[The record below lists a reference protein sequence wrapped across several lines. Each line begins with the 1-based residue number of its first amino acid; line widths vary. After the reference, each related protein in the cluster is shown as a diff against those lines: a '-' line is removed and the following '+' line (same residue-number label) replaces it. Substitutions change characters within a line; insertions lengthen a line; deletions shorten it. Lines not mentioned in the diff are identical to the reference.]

1 MSLAGQI
8 AVVTGGATGIGFA
21 TAKALADRGA
31 RVAIAQPAGAGGPE
45 AVKRLG
51 SEAVAH
57 FEIDI
62 RNRLSVNRCFEQVTA
77 RWGSVQILVNNA
89 SVTGPGALAPFVDT
103 SAEQLALMVETNING
118 TVYCSQAAARQM
130 ISSGRGG
137 SIVHVGSVGGDAAQE
152 NASIYCA
159 TKAAQAMLAK
169 SMAIELAPHGIR
181 VNCIAP
187 GDILTETSA
196 NAVDEVK
203 HSGASGRFLRFTPM
217 GRRGSPQEIANV
229 IAFLV
234 SDEASFITGATLR
247 VDGGFLAY

>member
-1 MSLAGQI
+1 MSLAGKT
-8 AVVTGGATGIGFA
+8 AVVTGGATGIGYA
-21 TAKALADRGA
+21 TVKALAQRGA
-31 RVAIAQPAGAGGPE
+31 RVAIAQPVGTGGPE
-45 AVKRLG
+45 AVTRLA

-62 RNRLSVNRCFEQVTA
+62 RDSLAVNRCFDRIAA
-77 RWGSVQILVNNA
+77 RWGTVHILVNNA
-89 SVTGPGALAPFVDT
+89 SVTGAKALASFLDVTP
-103 SAEQLALMVETNING
+103 EKLELMVETNING

-130 ISSGRGG
+130 IGSQQGG
-137 SIVHVGSVGGDAAQE
+137 SIVNVASVGAYAAQE

-169 SMAIELAPHGIR
+169 AMAIEMAPYGIR

-196 NAVDEVK
+196 EAVKEVK
-203 HSGASGRFLRFTPM
+203 DSGASGRFLRFTPM
-217 GRRGSPQEIANV
+217 GRRGSPGEVANA

-234 SDEASFITGATLR
+234 SEEASFISGATLL

>member
-1 MSLAGQI
+1 MSLAGKV
-8 AVVTGGATGIGFA
+8 ALVTGGATGIGYA
-21 TAKALADRGA
+21 TVKALMERGA
-31 RVAIAQPAGAGGPE
+31 RVAIAQPAGTGGPE
-45 AVKRLG
+45 AVARLA

-62 RNRLSVNRCFEQVTA
+62 RNHAAVNRCFDQIAA
-77 RWGSVQILVNNA
+77 RWGTVHTLVNNA
-89 SVTGPGALAPFVDT
+89 SVTGARALAPFLDT
-103 SAEQLALMVETNING
+103 TPERLELIVETNING

-130 ISSGRGG
+130 IESQQGG
-137 SIVHVGSVGGDAAQE
+137 SIVNVASVGAYAAQE

-169 SMAIELAPHGIR
+169 AMAIELAPYGIR

-196 NAVDEVK
+196 DAVKEVK
-203 HSGASGRFLRFTPM
+203 ESGATGRFLRFTPV
-217 GRRGSPQEIANV
+217 GRRGSPEEVANA

-234 SDEASFITGATLR
+234 SEEASFIAGATLL